1 MIKMVVIKCNV
12 IPEPAENSRVVM
24 TKPNKEPYFNSNHA
38 DSYICG
44 KCDFILARNVNQDY
58 LQTLIHTEGGEGL
71 VLQCP
76 NCKSYNELGVDIG

>member
-1 MIKMVVIKCNV
+1 V
-12 IPEPAENSRVVM
+12 IPEPASKSRVVLR
-24 TKPNKEPYFNSNHA
+24 KPNKGPYFNSNQN

-44 KCDFILARNVNQDY
+44 KCDFILARNVSKDY

-76 NCKSYNELGVDIG
+76 DCKSFNELGAIVGAI